1 LQPRTIVSRDLS
13 KLRVFAEADA
23 LVVEVYALSADFPP
37 GERFGLQS
45 QLRRAAVS
53 VATNIA
59 EGSARPKARDYCRF
73 LHMARA
79 SARECWYLAG
89 LAQRLDLTQ
98 RDTTKLVARY
108 SGLQAALLAQARAL
122 AALDDD
128 AR

>member
-1 LQPRTIVSRDLS
+1 MSRDLS

-23 LVVEVYALSADFPP
+23 LVVEVYALTANFPAS
-37 GERFGLQS
+37 ERFGLQA

-59 EGSARPKARDYCRF
+59 EGSARPNARDYCRF
-73 LHMARA
+73 LHIARA

-89 LAQRLDLTQ
+89 LAPRLAMTQ
-98 RDTTKLVARY
+98 RDTATLVGRY

-122 AALDDD
+122 GTLDDD